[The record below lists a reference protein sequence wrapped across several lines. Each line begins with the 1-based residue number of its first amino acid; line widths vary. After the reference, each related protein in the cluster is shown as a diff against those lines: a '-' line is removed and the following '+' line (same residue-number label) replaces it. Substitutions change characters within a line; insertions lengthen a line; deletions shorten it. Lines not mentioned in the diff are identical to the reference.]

1 MPKDNLM
8 YLGSRI
14 RTLRKE
20 RGLTQQALADQCG
33 LAVKTIQDIEKGRKN
48 PSYETLFLLIE
59 WLGISPNSLFP
70 AQYPLENEL
79 TEHVIGQLRL
89 CNEENQKFLLHT
101 IDFLANELLTSQRN
115 PEPDSSK

>member
-8 YLGSRI
+8 YLGSRV
-14 RTLRKE
+14 RTMRKK

-33 LAVKTIQDIEKGRKN
+33 LAVKTIQDIEKRRKN

-70 AQYPLENEL
+70 AQSPIEDAL

-89 CNEENQKFLLHT
+89 CNEDNQKFLLRT
-101 IDFLANELLTSQRN
+101 MDFLTTELLASQREA
-115 PEPDSSK
+115 EPSGSK